1 MKRSYGGQNGDGIFN
16 GLRVNMCTTKG
27 ADGHKRVKSATYA
40 YALDDMQ
47 ICVVV
52 HTAGDN
58 V

>member
-1 MKRSYGGQNGDGIFN
+1 MEMGYLMVYQ
-16 GLRVNMCTTKG
+16 VNMCTTKG